1 MVHSIAIPEISFE
14 QAAKLSKNI
23 NFDYFDKT
31 GKELIET
38 AKKHGKSVAGKYL
51 SQGLDVVDDLADKAL
66 GAVVGGTAAT
76 QQWWLVPLEIVGTE
90 LLDIARL
97 QFDNWFGDEDD
108 HHQI

>member
-51 SQGLDVVDDLADKAL
+51 SQGLDESMIWPTKRS
-66 GAVVGGTAAT
+66 G
-76 QQWWLVPLEIVGTE
+76 QWWEERRPPSSG
-90 LLDIARL
+90 
-97 QFDNWFGDEDD
+97 G
-108 HHQI
+108 